1 MKRLVISALLL
12 LALVAA
18 GGADA
23 AVPGVSVD
31 VDPTSVKTELGQD
44 FAFRSTIT
52 NRGSRPAVGLVA
64 HLNILS
70 LRPGLYVDP
79 EDWSE
84 SRTRYLAPIPAG
96 GSTTLTWT
104 VTAVNSGTL
113 GVYVAVFPSS
123 GVGRPVTGPTLRADI
138 AERKTIDASGIV
150 PIALGVPA
158 LLGAVAVGIRLRRRR

>member
-1 MKRLVISALLL
+1 MKWLVTLALLAF
-12 LALVAA
+12 ALFVA
-18 GGADA
+18 GGATA
-23 AVPGVSVD
+23 AVPAVSVD
-31 VDPTSVKTELGQD
+31 VDPTLVKTELGRD
-44 FAFRSTIT
+44 FSLRSTIT
-52 NRGSRPAVGLVA
+52 NGGSRPAVGLVA